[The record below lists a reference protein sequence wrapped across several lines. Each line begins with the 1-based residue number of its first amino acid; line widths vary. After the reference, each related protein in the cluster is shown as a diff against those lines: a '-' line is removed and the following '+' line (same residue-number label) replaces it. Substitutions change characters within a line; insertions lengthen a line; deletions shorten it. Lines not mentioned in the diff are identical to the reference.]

1 MNATAKKSKSVTS
14 IIIEVIHNRK
24 TKRPLVLLMAGLGT
38 TYDLFRCFGMTR
50 LNDESFIKWDELDSV
65 SERAINKDWLVRE
78 GKAKG
83 DVSRWSIRN
92 QWHR

>member
-1 MNATAKKSKSVTS
+1 
-14 IIIEVIHNRK
+14 
-24 TKRPLVLLMAGLGT
+24 
-38 TYDLFRCFGMTR
+38 MTR

-65 SERAINKDWLVRE
+65 SERAINKDWLIRE
-78 GKAKG
+78 VKAKG